1 MITVQVIENRNGK
14 PVKGLKVYI
23 SKPWGWAGGVK
34 DAYTNADGEAPINF
48 DLPCKGEIVIN
59 GNTVYEGEMKAY
71 MKFYI

>member
-23 SKPWGWAGGVK
+23 CRPWGGGLK

-48 DLPCKGEIVIN
+48 DLPCKGEIVVD
-59 GNTVYEGEMKAY
+59 GKTVYEGDMKAY